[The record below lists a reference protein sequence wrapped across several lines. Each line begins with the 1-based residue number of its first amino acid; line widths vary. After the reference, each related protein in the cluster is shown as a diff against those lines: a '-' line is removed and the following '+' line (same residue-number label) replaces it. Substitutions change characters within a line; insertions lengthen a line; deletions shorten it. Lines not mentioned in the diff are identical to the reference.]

1 MFIENLNS
9 GSSFPLSVGVMGTT
23 MPGSVQNLKS
33 DGPYPLAQSVLEL
46 KQPFLLQSLRA
57 GTVEVCLQG

>member
-1 MFIENLNS
+1 
-9 GSSFPLSVGVMGTT
+9 MGTT

-46 KQPFLLQSLRA
+46 KQPFLLQPLRA